1 MGRRAIARD
10 STGCADAVVASTCTD
25 AASQWQDIITEA
37 CKAAVILFI
46 LERLFLTRHASWLEA
61 RVLHAMP
68 ACSPPLTRLA
78 STQQQDHIDYLS
90 LQARS
95 GRRCMRRSA
104 LTQPRS
110 SVAQALLYKRAG
122 MTMTK
127 QVMVILMHSK
137 RLADTS

>member
-1 MGRRAIARD
+1 MGWVRRMGRRAIARD
-10 STGCADAVVASTCTD
+10 ATGCADAVVASTCTD

-78 STQQQDHIDYLS
+78 STHQQDHIDYLS

-95 GRRCMRRSA
+95 GRRDACGA
-104 LTQPRS
+104 L
-110 SVAQALLYKRAG
+110 
-122 MTMTK
+122 
-127 QVMVILMHSK
+127 H
-137 RLADTS
+137 

>member
-1 MGRRAIARD
+1 
-10 STGCADAVVASTCTD
+10 
-25 AASQWQDIITEA
+25 
-37 CKAAVILFI
+37 
-46 LERLFLTRHASWLEA
+46 
-61 RVLHAMP
+61 
-68 ACSPPLTRLA
+68 
-78 STQQQDHIDYLS
+78 
-90 LQARS
+90 
-95 GRRCMRRSA
+95 MRRSA